1 MFTDW
6 SASLASIDITHAPE
20 RRVRAWLADAAQH
33 QGALDAFVARCA
45 ARLGDT
51 SVVRGATRCTQQEA
65 DQAVARGELLE
76 ALPEVNT
83 ALESG
88 AIRGAHVDVLAKAAE
103 RTSVDA
109 VADGTLLRIAE
120 AKPADAMRRH
130 VTEFVRRHADDHD
143 LAARL
148 EHQRASRRAVLVHD
162 DMGVLHAE
170 FDDVTFAQIASA
182 IDAETDRLFRSD
194 GGRDGAAQVRTP
206 QQRRADALA
215 ALIVGRQRPHAGPPA
230 VRNQMIVVAHADGSG
245 HIPRVGPL
253 ANAEVARLACISDL
267 HGLVFSQD
275 GEPLWLGTRVRLATD
290 AQWRALIARDGGC
303 VGCGADP
310 ARCEAH
316 HVHWVRNGGP
326 TDIDNLVLVCAH
338 HHHLI
343 HDKQWTVAR
352 GAGGEWMLAPP

>member
-20 RRVRAWLADAAQH
+20 RRVRAWLAEAAQH
-33 QGALDAFVARCA
+33 QGALDAFVAKCA
-45 ARLGDT
+45 ARLGDA
-51 SVVRGATRCTQQEA
+51 SSVRGATRCTQREA
-65 DQAVARGELLE
+65 DQAVARGELLK
-76 ALPEVNT
+76 ALPNVGI

-88 AIRGAHVDVLAKAAE
+88 AIRSAHVDVLAKVAE

-109 VADGTLLRIAE
+109 VAGGALLAVAE

-130 VTEFVRRHADDHD
+130 VTDFVRRHTADQD
-143 LAARL
+143 LTARR
-148 EHQRASRRAVLVHD
+148 ERQRTLRRAVLTHD

-170 FDDVTFAQIASA
+170 FDDVTFAQITSA

-194 GGRDGAAQVRTP
+194 GGRDGAIQVRTP
-206 QQRRADALA
+206 QQRRVDAVASL
-215 ALIVGRQRPHAGPPA
+215 LLGRRSERAGPPA
-230 VRNQMIVVAHADGSG
+230 VRNQMIVVAQTDGSA
-245 HIPRVGPL
+245 HVPRVGPL
-253 ANAEVARLACISDL
+253 PKAEVARLACISDL
-267 HGLVFSQD
+267 HGLVFSKD

-290 AQWRALIARDGGC
+290 AQWRALITRDGGC

-316 HVHWVRNGGP
+316 HVRWVRNGGP
-326 TDIDNLVLVCAH
+326 TDIDNLVLVCSH

-343 HDKQWTVAR
+343 HDKRWKVGRKADGLWT
-352 GAGGEWMLAPP
+352 LTPP